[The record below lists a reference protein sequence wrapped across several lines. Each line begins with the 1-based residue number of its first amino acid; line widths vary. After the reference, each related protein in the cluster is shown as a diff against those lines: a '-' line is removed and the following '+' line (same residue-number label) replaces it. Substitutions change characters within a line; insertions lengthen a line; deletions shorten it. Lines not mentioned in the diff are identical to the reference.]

1 MLGKFIESKE
11 ANPIL
16 TKYFVIVHLEMGAA
30 KQSNPGTEKYL
41 AQYGGQGKGAP
52 FLAFLDAGGKMIVNS
67 LRGGTANIGYP
78 GEPHEI
84 DWFMVMLQQA
94 APKMSEQ
101 ERAAIEVKLRSYRR
115 K

>member
-16 TKYFVIVHLEMGAA
+16 TKYFVVAHLEMGAA

-52 FLAFLDAGGKMIVNS
+52 FLAFLDARGKMVVNS
-67 LRGGTANIGYP
+67 LRGGTTNIGYP
-78 GEPHEI
+78 GEPQEI
-84 DWFMVMLQQA
+84 DWFMVMLEKA
-94 APKMSEQ
+94 APKMSKQ
-101 ERAAIEVKLRSYRR
+101 ERAAIEGKLRSYRR

>member
-1 MLGKFIESKE
+1 VLDKFIESKE

-16 TKYFVIVHLEMGAA
+16 TKYFVVAHLEMGAA

-52 FLAFLDAGGKMIVNS
+52 FLAFLDARGKMVVNS

-78 GEPHEI
+78 GEPQEI
-84 DWFMVMLQQA
+84 DWFMVMLEKA
-94 APKMSEQ
+94 APKMSKE
-101 ERAAIEVKLRSYRR
+101 ERAAIEGKLRSYRR

>member
-1 MLGKFIESKE
+1 MLDKFIESKE

-16 TKYFVIVHLEMGAA
+16 TKYFVVAHLEMGSA

-52 FLAFLDAGGKMIVNS
+52 FLAFLDARGKMVVNS

-78 GEPHEI
+78 GEPQEI
-84 DWFMVMLQQA
+84 DWFMVMLEKA
-94 APKMSEQ
+94 APKMSKE
-101 ERAAIEVKLRSYRR
+101 ERAAIEGKLRSYRR